1 MSLELALCQRGRY
14 DRIGCF
20 LYLFEVELPSGRGSG
35 SRVLRLREVAGG
47 IENHRDDGGAEE
59 HEDETHRV
67 DRNPETIGDARADA
81 AEQLVL
87 HVPLDTTVGDEDAAE
102 KRDEDDDEEVEKSH
116 CVPPV
121 QWRSNPARLEHD
133 FIDRSIQDP
142 GSEDIRVVQP
152 FGFAERLD
160 LFLD

>member
-1 MSLELALCQRGRY
+1 MELL
-14 DRIGCF
+14 
-20 LYLFEVELPSGRGSG
+20 SGGGSG
-35 SRVLRLREVAGG
+35 SRILRLCEVAGRV
-47 IENHRDDGGAEE
+47 ENHRDDGGAEE

-67 DRNPETIGDARADA
+67 DRNPEAIRDARADA
-81 AEQLVL
+81 TEQLVL
-87 HVPLDTTVGDEDAAE
+87 HVPLNTTVGDEDAAE

-142 GSEDIRVVQP
+142 GSKVSGHSASP
-152 FGFAERLD
+152 SN
-160 LFLD
+160 